1 MGRWMREQPDAAHCN
16 IDDPG
21 VRARGDRP
29 MSEVRRI
36 AVVAPSSRLSPE
48 VPGRIWGLAAALY
61 PDRTPKIV
69 FHPQC
74 LASAGHFAGDDAT
87 RADAFVEAAN
97 DEDYD
102 AVWFARGGYG
112 AGRLVEMVLPRLGD
126 AARRK
131 AYLGYSDGGALLAAL
146 YGQGFRGVAH
156 GPMAQDVLRDGGEA
170 AIARALAW
178 LVDHDPEAL
187 EPSLRDAPRAAA
199 FNMAILSS
207 ILGTPMQPDLEGHV
221 LMLEEVS
228 EPMYRIDRAL
238 LHVTSNPGIRRV
250 AGLRLGR
257 CSAIPDNDP
266 DFGMTEEEVARYWCE
281 RSAIPWLGRAD
292 IGHDAD
298 NKVVPF
304 GDCRS

>member
-1 MGRWMREQPDAAHCN
+1 MSGA
-16 IDDPG
+16 
-21 VRARGDRP
+21 VR
-29 MSEVRRI
+29 SI
-36 AVVAPSSRLSPE
+36 AVVAPASPVSPE
-48 VPGRIWGLAAALY
+48 VIGLVQGLASRLY
-61 PDRTPKIV
+61 PDRAPRIV

-74 LASAGHFAGDDAT
+74 LASCGHFAGDDGT
-87 RADAFVEAAN
+87 RAAAFVEVAN
-97 DEDYD
+97 DEAYD

-112 AGRLVEMVLPRLGD
+112 SGRLADLVMPRLED
-126 AARRK
+126 AAARK
-131 AYLGYSDGGALLAAL
+131 AYLGYSDGAALLAPL
-146 YGQGFRGVAH
+146 YGRGYRGVAH
-156 GPMAQDVLRDGGEA
+156 GPMPQDVLRDGGDA

-178 LVDHDPEAL
+178 LVDRDVAAL
-187 EPSLRDAPRAAA
+187 EPSLRDAPKAAA

-207 ILGTPMQPDLEGHV
+207 IIGTPSQPDLEGHV

-228 EPMYRIDRAL
+228 EQMYRIDRSL
-238 LHVTSNPGIRRV
+238 LHITSNPQIRRV

-281 RSAIPWLGRAD
+281 RSGIPWLGRAD

-304 GDCRS
+304 GGWTA